1 MSMESHLEHEF
12 SHGGG
17 GWEEGER
24 ERERERE
31 RDVREGEGWPLG
43 GGGGG
48 GGGGCDLTAMHNYL
62 SLRSGGER
70 HLIII
75 SLSWA
80 HIIHCT
86 SHGSI
91 QKVLWELRLLL
102 KQKYVKEFGALSL
115 NRSDCK
121 LSLSLSPSPS
131 LLSWNSSA
139 IIRLSAQPQT
149 HQKTHSIHVW
159 ES

>member
-1 MSMESHLEHEF
+1 MEGV
-12 SHGGG
+12 GGKK
-17 GWEEGER
+17 ER
-24 ERERERE
+24 ERERES
-31 RDVREGEGWPLG
+31 
-43 GGGGG
+43 
-48 GGGGCDLTAMHNYL
+48 DLTAMHNYL

-149 HQKTHSIHVW
+149 HQKNTQRTRLGVLIINPLKFGIFRLVIVTIPTVKPLTKQQVNAK
-159 ES
+159 E